1 MPLEPSSKRRHRRCS
16 YRYLH
21 HVRHLVIP
29 PLPDRLGQRN
39 RHRAGPV
46 RRRGRAKR
54 LHPAPRPDAGASAQ
68 RRSHLRADRRRV
80 HLRQRFRAAGADGLV
95 PLADDRRAVVR
106 RRLPDLVR
114 RAIGPSRLDGHGR
127 LGRRARRSAVA
138 PRRHAGRAGLF
149 AAEPPFLARH
159 GGGGLIG
166 ARLRGRPHGVRRRR
180 LHRQPAVAGRAGH
193 RLAPVRPLLRQR
205 LGLAHPGRRHRRGHG
220 RAGGQPGHQ
229 GRLSP
234 AFRIRAARSDG
245 APPSLL

>member
-106 RRLPDLVR
+106 RRIVVGLSSQSSLGARDALPV
-114 RAIGPSRLDGHGR
+114 GR
-127 LGRRARRSAVA
+127 LAVRDSGSGIGRG
-138 PRRHAGRAGLF
+138 P
-149 AAEPPFLARH
+149 
-159 GGGGLIG
+159 
-166 ARLRGRPHGVRRRR
+166 
-180 LHRQPAVAGRAGH
+180 
-193 RLAPVRPLLRQR
+193 
-205 LGLAHPGRRHRRGHG
+205 
-220 RAGGQPGHQ
+220 
-229 GRLSP
+229 
-234 AFRIRAARSDG
+234 
-245 APPSLL
+245 